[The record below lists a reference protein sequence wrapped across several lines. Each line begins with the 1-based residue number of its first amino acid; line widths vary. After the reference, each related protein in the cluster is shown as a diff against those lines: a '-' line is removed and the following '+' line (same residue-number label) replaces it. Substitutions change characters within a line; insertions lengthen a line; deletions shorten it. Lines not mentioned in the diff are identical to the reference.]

1 MKRSFIVDLGVD
13 WCCTYIL
20 KFQDSICFAV
30 LGLFSR
36 QFVGLSGE
44 ISFLD
49 DGQREVTKGIHIDFL
64 ASNTV
69 TQRRIFV
76 VQKGKTKQ
84 KMES

>member
-1 MKRSFIVDLGVD
+1 MKRSLIVYLGFD
-13 WCCTYIL
+13 WCCTCIL
-20 KFQDSICFAV
+20 KFQDSICFVV